1 MKNNWFLLYSLC
13 IFQRRFKKR
22 ISKRKTTS
30 PKNARPLAEGFFPC
44 STRRAL
50 PCVWRS
56 VDTTREPVRNWP
68 FVCHVNRYVKWNNHH
83 RSEQL
88 REICNSLS
96 SRAAVGLHINSIIN
110 SIVFPTSGQSAIT
123 RETIPWPCIM
133 LYQIP
138 KVPRLPATAVLSLPP
153 MLIQRSLLDVAGC
166 VTNTRPLTPPEKFVL
181 FACSAFRKQR
191 QTPGAMAHHVM
202 RNSPQSSGGLFFYT
216 SENDCPLSSLTLSV
230 TTRARESSTP
240 QQFQLFLLQRVR
252 IPVRCQ
258 ASPSRLLLGRASLPL
273 HSNSTVNPRQ
283 ISEFQVST
291 YRPGRRGKKC
301 LYYCTLGPCRHTCI
315 TCVVPNLHFSKDP
328 RRAVPLLVHNCTSIH
343 QQKFHQSHP
352 YTSRWLLQ
360 DRDFLTWFFTF
371 YFGMLLDVTPT
382 TGVAKP
388 SFKRPRALEVHADPF
403 IRSVIMKTT
412 INDDVIRQ

>member
-1 MKNNWFLLYSLC
+1 
-13 IFQRRFKKR
+13 
-22 ISKRKTTS
+22 
-30 PKNARPLAEGFFPC
+30 
-44 STRRAL
+44 
-50 PCVWRS
+50 
-56 VDTTREPVRNWP
+56 
-68 FVCHVNRYVKWNNHH
+68 
-83 RSEQL
+83 
-88 REICNSLS
+88 
-96 SRAAVGLHINSIIN
+96 
-110 SIVFPTSGQSAIT
+110 
-123 RETIPWPCIM
+123 M

-202 RNSPQSSGGLFFYT
+202 RNSPQSSGGLLF
-216 SENDCPLSSLTLSV
+216 LTLV
-230 TTRARESSTP
+230 
-240 QQFQLFLLQRVR
+240 
-252 IPVRCQ
+252 IMIVRCQ
-258 ASPSRLLLGRASLPL
+258 ASPCRLLLGRASLPL

-291 YRPGRRGKKC
+291 YRPGRREKKC

-352 YTSRWLLQ
+352 YTSR
-360 DRDFLTWFFTF
+360 
-371 YFGMLLDVTPT
+371 
-382 TGVAKP
+382 
-388 SFKRPRALEVHADPF
+388 
-403 IRSVIMKTT
+403 
-412 INDDVIRQ
+412 